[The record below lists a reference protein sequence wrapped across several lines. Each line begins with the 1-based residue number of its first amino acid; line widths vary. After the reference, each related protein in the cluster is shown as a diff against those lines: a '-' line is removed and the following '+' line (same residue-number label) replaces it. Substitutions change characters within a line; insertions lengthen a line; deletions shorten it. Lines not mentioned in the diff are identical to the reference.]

1 MAMTVL
7 SGIPFSR
14 HAKVMLGVLFPSA
27 SEDQPQ
33 LLAQTHHVLKYL
45 PTLRQVRSY
54 LRNPCLI
61 IASLIKKMIILEKE
75 K

>member
-14 HAKVMLGVLFPSA
+14 HAK
-27 SEDQPQ
+27 
-33 LLAQTHHVLKYL
+33 VLKYL